1 VDVDFAV
8 CGKLT
13 PKQRVV
19 DLCLFIFSQIRSK
32 LPGFRP
38 GLSALNVGRAA
49 DVLKKLDYHG
59 PLALSWDD
67 TALEQAILVHAESK
81 DVCLILGAANGT
93 IRVTEKDDLD
103 DLFEKAQLQK
113 ADKVRYHLIFF

>member
-1 VDVDFAV
+1 MLIF
-8 CGKLT
+8 
-13 PKQRVV
+13 
-19 DLCLFIFSQIRSK
+19 LCRQIRSK

-38 GLSALNVGRAA
+38 GISALNVGRAA

-67 TALEQAILVHAESK
+67 TALEAAISIHAESK
-81 DVCLILGAANGT
+81 DVCLILGAVEGV
-93 IRVTEKDDLD
+93 IRVTEQNDLD

-113 ADKVRYHLIFF
+113 ADKVRY